1 MYRRAPH
8 PDELYHGLWGSHKYI
23 KKVRSGNGWRYI
35 YDTVNK
41 IGAGAQGLM
50 RGAQRRMQY
59 SVNRFKNRN
68 AAHNQRAYYI
78 NGKPNYA
85 AQQREA
91 HQGYGKSFGG
101 RNARSNQY
109 HDGMGKPVRTSTAKV
124 NTSQHRTNAARARY
138 AGGTRPQIRR
148 TLHSTTAAA
157 RRQVGLKKRYNQ
169 RQGYSYA
176 GRAKNPSTSVSPSR
190 VAAGR
195 HNASIARTNRWLAD
209 QQRSIK
215 RNQIQADRTGTGKN
229 IYSKRGRN
237 AAKKNDW
244 KKRQAKQNG
253 RLRASTAGTNK
264 YPKDSPAIRYRRQSE
279 GIRKRKWVKGYR

>member
-68 AAHNQRAYYI
+68 AAHNQRAYYT
-78 NGKPNYA
+78 NGRPNYA

-109 HDGMGKPVRTSTAKV
+109 YDGMGKPVRTSTAKV

-157 RRQVGLKKRYNQ
+157 KRQVGLKKRYNQ
-169 RQGYSYA
+169 RQAYSYA
-176 GRAKNPSTSVSPSR
+176 GRAKNGSTNATNYTNARNARSASKR
-190 VAAGR
+190 AAYEQRMANGR
-195 HNASIARTNRWLAD
+195 AATRR
-209 QQRSIK
+209 R
-215 RNQIQADRTGTGKN
+215 QIMEDRTGTGKR
-229 IYSKRGRN
+229 IYSKRAQN
-237 AAKKNDW
+237 AANKNDW
-244 KKRQAKQNG
+244 KKRQSQKNG
-253 RLRASTAGTNK
+253 HRRASTVGSTRRR
-264 YPKDSPAIRYRRQSE
+264 STRSYR
-279 GIRKRKWVKGYR
+279 

>member
-1 MYRRAPH
+1 MYQRAPH

-68 AAHNQRAYYI
+68 AAHNQRALYK
-78 NGKPNYA
+78 NGRPNYA

-91 HQGYGKSFGG
+91 HQGYGKSFDG
-101 RNARSNQY
+101 RNARTNQY
-109 HDGMGKPVRTSTAKV
+109 FDGRGKFVRTSTAKV
-124 NTSQHRTNAARARY
+124 NTSQHRTNAARAKY

-148 TLHSTTAAA
+148 TQHSTTAAA
-157 RRQVGLKKRYNQ
+157 RRQVGLNKRYNQ
-169 RQGYSYA
+169 RQFYSYA
-176 GRAKNPSTSVSPSR
+176 GRAKNPSTSVSSSR
-190 VAAGR
+190 VTAGR
-195 HNASIARTNRWLAD
+195 RNASIAKTNRWLAD

-253 RLRASTAGTNK
+253 RLRASTAGNGRRRST
-264 YPKDSPAIRYRRQSE
+264 SQTGRYKASTVGSARRRST
-279 GIRKRKWVKGYR
+279 RNYR